1 MQNIYRFMTVAKKSS
16 YGLSYLLLQFMPIM
30 IIIIIIII
38 IIIRS
43 YDNDNNNDDKLG
55 VLYC

>member
-16 YGLSYLLLQFMPIM
+16 YGLSYLLLQFMPS